1 MRFRS
6 ILPSWG
12 IPALVVLALGW
23 PAIRAGIGPT
33 LPCGSDAV
41 IHLLRVVQL
50 DHLWAQG
57 ILYSR
62 LAPDMGWGYGFPV
75 FNFYPPLSYYVVLL
89 ISRLI
94 GDIALGF
101 RVTQALT
108 FLVVGLGVYVL
119 ARDFF
124 RAEAAMVAAVAAM
137 YAPYVAYNPL
147 YRGALPEAMGWALLP
162 WAWWAVGRAVRTG
175 RRGWIAAGALIFGAL
190 LLTHNLAAVVSAP
203 LLALYALMEVLSSSF
218 LPFRRRALSV
228 GISLGLGMGLALF
241 FWIPAWAERS
251 LIQWE
256 NAIYG
261 FPGGY
266 RAHFLSWRELL
277 TALEPVRSDLVN
289 PTLPRSLGLMPL
301 LLGVPG
307 LLGLFFFRGAR
318 RRVVVFFAA
327 VCTVAALMTTSL
339 SQPLWWA
346 ISHLH
351 IFQFPWRFLG
361 PAALSLAFLV
371 GATAELLT
379 GLRWRHPLIGLM
391 VLALVAAD
399 LGWLWNAQYCPGWDR
414 VSIGSLYTWEQ
425 TDPGV
430 SHSEFRPRTVRQWPS
445 RPATGWFDLSVL
457 PKGVDLREG
466 RTGPLS
472 AEGWVESPQ
481 PFRLTINRFFY
492 PGWRAWVDGKP
503 VEIVPEAEWGR
514 FTFPVPAGRH
524 HIAVRFGET
533 PLRLAADLLSAL
545 SLLGLAIWLM
555 GDRLSELR
563 RYGGGGQPANWP
575 DAGAIVASSR

>member
-6 ILPSWG
+6 ILPPWG

-23 PAIRAGIGPT
+23 VAVRAGIGPT
-33 LPCGSDAV
+33 LPCGSDTV

-57 ILYSR
+57 VFHSR

-94 GDIALGF
+94 GDISLGF
-101 RVTQALT
+101 RVTLALT
-108 FLVVGLGVYVL
+108 FLMVGLGVYVL

-124 RAEAAMVAAVAAM
+124 REEAAVVAAVAAM
-137 YAPYVAYNPL
+137 YAPYIAYNPL
-147 YRGALPEAMGWALLP
+147 YRGALPEALGWALLP
-162 WAWWAVGRAVRTG
+162 WAWWAMGRAVRTG
-175 RRGWIAAGALIFGAL
+175 QRGWIAAGALIFGAL
-190 LLTHNLAAVVSAP
+190 LLTHNLAAVVAAP
-203 LLALYALMEVLSSSF
+203 LIALYALMEVLSSSF
-218 LPFRRRALSV
+218 LPLRRRAPSV

-361 PAALSLAFLV
+361 PAAVSLAFLV
-371 GATAELLT
+371 GATAELLVS
-379 GLRWRHPLIGLM
+379 LRWRYPLIGLM
-391 VLALVAAD
+391 VLALVAAS
-399 LGWLWNAQYCPGWDR
+399 LGWLWNAQYCPGWDQ

-445 RPATGWFDLSVL
+445 HPATGWFDLSVL

-492 PGWRAWVDGKP
+492 PGWRAWLNGKP

-524 HIAVRFGET
+524 HLAVRFGET

-545 SLLGLAIWLM
+545 SLWGLMILLF
-555 GDRLSELR
+555 GDRLAGLR
-563 RYGGGGQPANWP
+563 RC
-575 DAGAIVASSR
+575 RL